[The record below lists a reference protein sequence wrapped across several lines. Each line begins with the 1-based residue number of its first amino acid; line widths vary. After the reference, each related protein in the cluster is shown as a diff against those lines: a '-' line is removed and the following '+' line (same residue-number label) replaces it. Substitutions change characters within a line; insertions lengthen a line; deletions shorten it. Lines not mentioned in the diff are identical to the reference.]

1 MLRALTTA
9 LAVAVALLIAT
20 LLYHAWRTGQLQH
33 LLQTSLSERSQWQQL
48 ATAEKARADRLAK
61 QQQAA
66 NAAVQTLQAEL
77 ANTDARY
84 RSLQQRIANAPA
96 SDNGAVAPVLR
107 QALEGLP

>member
-1 MLRALTTA
+1 MLRALITA
-9 LAVAVALLIAT
+9 LGLVVALLVGT

-33 LLQTSLSERSQWQQL
+33 LLQASQTERSQWQQL
-48 ATAEKARADRLAK
+48 ATAEKARADRLAA

-66 NAAVQTLQAEL
+66 SAAVQALQAEL
-77 ANTDARY
+77 ASADARY
-84 RSLQQRIANAPA
+84 RSLKQRIANAPA